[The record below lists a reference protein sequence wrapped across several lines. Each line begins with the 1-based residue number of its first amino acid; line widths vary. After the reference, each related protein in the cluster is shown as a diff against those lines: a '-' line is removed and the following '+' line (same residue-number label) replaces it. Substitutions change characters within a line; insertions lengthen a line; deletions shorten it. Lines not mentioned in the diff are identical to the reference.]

1 MRLFAISLLALLYTA
16 LGADAQTFLQ
26 TIQQKSPGKAS
37 VTVTQSKD
45 IDELVNFADV
55 SGRKQVVKHPVS
67 APATA
72 SATDRNA
79 ADKRHAATAPAD
91 DTTRRNQQTPPAKKD
106 TDIQHPADT
115 QHHAE
120 ARQPKD
126 EADGMD
132 IPTVDMRKKMPRR
145 SYKVD
150 GYRVQVYAGG
160 NSRQAKEQA
169 QKAGNAIKMA
179 MPDQPV
185 YVHFYSPRWI
195 CRVGNYRSYEEANK
209 VLKQVKALGYTQACI
224 ISGKITVTY

>member
-67 APATA
+67 AP
-72 SATDRNA
+72 
-79 ADKRHAATAPAD
+79 ATAPAD

-169 QKAGNAIKMA
+169 QKAGNAVKMA

-195 CRVGNYRSYEEANK
+195 CRIGNYRSYEEANK